1 MKFTGFK
8 VVPAICVDFS
18 DEGKL
23 YYSIAEDQDAELL
36 NRAFEKA
43 ESGLDALPDDLQL
56 VWAELETGSVAVREV
71 GDERDECPVS
81 GGFFGSGSIIEAF
94 YEKNGQTHS
103 FDLISGDA
111 DDRIEQICAGLNA
124 FLAPVRIVADI
135 SGGAIHGT
143 YADRPAIV
151 LYKSDDPDDVLAQ
164 EENVSDDE
172 MLKDMDGQN
181 VAAWTHEAELFS
193 DIVDHYHRQVQHA
206 DDPTPR

>member
-8 VVPAICVDFS
+8 VVPAICIDFS

-43 ESGLDALPDDLQL
+43 ESGLDDLPDDLQL

-81 GGFFGSGSIIEAF
+81 GDFFGSGSIIEAF
-94 YEKNGQTHS
+94 YEKDGQTHS

-124 FLAPVRIVADI
+124 L
-135 SGGAIHGT
+135 
-143 YADRPAIV
+143 
-151 LYKSDDPDDVLAQ
+151 L
-164 EENVSDDE
+164 
-172 MLKDMDGQN
+172 DG
-181 VAAWTHEAELFS
+181 
-193 DIVDHYHRQVQHA
+193 HRQMILAAAAGLRSKAAVMRNPTSAAYH
-206 DDPTPR
+206 DPAQILETAARELEAAC

>member
-8 VVPAICVDFS
+8 VVPAICIDFS

-43 ESGLDALPDDLQL
+43 ESGLGVLPGDLQL
-56 VWAELETGSVAVREV
+56 VWSELETGSVAVREV

-81 GGFFGSGSIIEAF
+81 GDFFGSGSIIEAF
-94 YEKNGQTHS
+94 YEKDGQTHS

-124 FLAPVRIVADI
+124 LLAPVRIVADI
-135 SGGAIHGT
+135 SGGALHGVES
-143 YADRPAIV
+143 DRPAQILFV
-151 LYKSDDPDDVLAQ
+151 SNDSDDVQDFDAPCLVPPS
-164 EENVSDDE
+164 ENMEDPH
-172 MLKDMDGQN
+172 
-181 VAAWTHEAELFS
+181 AWWMREAELDGF
-193 DIVDHYHRQVQHA
+193 IVDHYHNQVK
-206 DDPTPR
+206 PC

>member
-8 VVPAICVDFS
+8 VVPAICIDFS

-23 YYSIAEDQDAELL
+23 YYCIAEDQDAELL

-81 GGFFGSGSIIEAF
+81 GDFFGSGSIIEAF
-94 YEKNGQTHS
+94 YEKDGQTHS

-124 FLAPVRIVADI
+124 L
-135 SGGAIHGT
+135 
-143 YADRPAIV
+143 
-151 LYKSDDPDDVLAQ
+151 L
-164 EENVSDDE
+164 
-172 MLKDMDGQN
+172 DG
-181 VAAWTHEAELFS
+181 
-193 DIVDHYHRQVQHA
+193 HRQMILAAAAGLRSKAAVMRNTTSAAYH
-206 DDPTPR
+206 DPAQILETVAREVEAAC